1 MNQDQPYSIS
11 PNQDIQV
18 GDYVEN
24 YNLESS
30 KPKKRLM
37 QVARIDECGTTF
49 GSKTDQQYM
58 VFAKRKL
65 KYCKKVILDKDKTEK
80 DSIVE
85 MLKHY
90 YETDLDN
97 CVMTHEQWIDEVASA
112 LTNPTY
118 LAEFKKNYEQYKSE
132 INA

>member
-1 MNQDQPYSIS
+1 
-11 PNQDIQV
+11 
-18 GDYVEN
+18 
-24 YNLESS
+24 
-30 KPKKRLM
+30 M
-37 QVARIDECGTTF
+37 QVARIDEDGKTV
-49 GSKTDQQYM
+49 GSMVDRQYL
-58 VFAKRKL
+58 VFAKRQL

-97 CVMTHEQWIDEVASA
+97 CVMTHEQWIDEVAEA
-112 LTNPTY
+112 LTNPNY
-118 LAEFKKNYEQYKSE
+118 LKEFKKKYNEYKSE